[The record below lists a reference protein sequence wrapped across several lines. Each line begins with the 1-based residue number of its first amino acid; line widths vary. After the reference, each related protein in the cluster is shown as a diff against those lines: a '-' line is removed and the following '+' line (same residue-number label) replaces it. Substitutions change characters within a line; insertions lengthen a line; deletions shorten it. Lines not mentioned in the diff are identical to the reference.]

1 MQQTNSFIALQQH
14 IDTLLNL
21 RRPTQVDP
29 VLVKPIFKT
38 RKRKNFIYRSY
49 SVHHKM
55 TVLQVYYGSDT
66 SFDKPIFSVT
76 KVAAMFN
83 MPITS
88 VYKIINDFRSNS
100 FDFSKVR
107 STFQL
112 RWFNDYFD

>member
-1 MQQTNSFIALQQH
+1 MQQTNSVIALQQH

-66 SFDKPIFSVT
+66 SFYKPIFSVT
-76 KVAAMFN
+76 KVAVMFN

-112 RWFNDYFD
+112 R